1 MRAIRARD
9 TKPELA
15 VRKILHRLGF
25 RFRLHVRALPGT
37 PDIVFPKHKAVIL
50 VHGCFWHGH
59 RCHMFKVPGT
69 RTDFWLSK
77 ISANQ
82 KRDRAALLALAAAG
96 WRVLT
101 IWECALKG
109 PTRLTPEDLAQLSA
123 SWLLSDAPTCEL
135 GPDGLREEYGSS
147 DPASEVQ

>member
-15 VRKILHRLGF
+15 VRKLLHRRGL
-25 RFRLHVRALPGT
+25 RFRLHVRDLPGT
-37 PDIVFPKHKAVIL
+37 PDIVLPKYRAVIF

-59 RCHMFKVPGT
+59 ECHLFKAPGT
-69 RTDFWLSK
+69 RTDFWMSK

-82 KRDRAALLALAAAG
+82 CRDQAAVQALLAAG

-109 PTRLTPEDLAQLSA
+109 SHRRTPEQVADLSGAWLRSEDRRGEIA
-123 SWLLSDAPTCEL
+123 SGDCAH
-135 GPDGLREEYGSS
+135 
-147 DPASEVQ
+147 VV